1 MSASTHR
8 KGNQMNAN
16 VKKYGLLAFKVVV
29 ALAFASAGIFK
40 LIGNEMMV
48 ATFEA
53 VGVGQ
58 WFRYVTGIVELG
70 AAVLLFVPG
79 RQAFGAG
86 VLVVTMIGAVLTH
99 LFILGPS
106 AMPAVVLGLLSAV
119 VLYAHKDQVMKA

>member
-79 RQAFGAG
+79 RQAIGAG

-119 VLYAHKDQVMKA
+119 VLYAHKDQVKKT

>member
-1 MSASTHR
+1 
-8 KGNQMNAN
+8 MNAN

-79 RQAFGAG
+79 RQAIGAG

-119 VLYAHKDQVMKA
+119 VLYAHKDQVKKT

>member
-16 VKKYGLLAFKVVV
+16 VKKYGLLAIKVVV

-79 RQAFGAG
+79 RQAIGAG
-86 VLVVTMIGAVLTH
+86 LLVCTMIGAVLTH